1 VLGAQTSSSYI
12 SDIVQDASFVKLR
25 ELSLAYTLPE
35 SWAATFRASGATISI
50 AGRNLHTW
58 TKYPGLDPEG
68 SFQGG
73 SRGFGQWEQ
82 DITPQLMQ
90 FVTTI
95 HLTY

>member
-1 VLGAQTSSSYI
+1 VS
-12 SDIVQDASFVKLR
+12 
-25 ELSLAYTLPE
+25 YTLPE
-35 SWAATFRASGATISI
+35 TWASAFRASQATISL

-82 DITPQLMQ
+82 DVTPQLMQ

-95 HLTY
+95 HLTF